1 MKNKFLHSFFFALA
15 LAVTLSSF
23 SQSKR
28 FFAVTGDQF
37 GSVNWITFRE
47 FNPDAKTPMRTLYV
61 PAQGNETIYDAI
73 SGAQLISSNES
84 AVASAPASA
93 TQACGC
99 LNKRMVAAIAY
110 DAKNN
115 RLYYTQMLGNQLRY
129 LDLNSTDVKSY
140 AVTTQLLK
148 NFPNQ
153 QGEASV
159 ITRMVIASDNN
170 GYALTNDNEH
180 LIRFTTGRQASVRD
194 LGKLVDAKSNGENSV
209 RTQFKSWGGDLIADA
224 TGNLYLFTMQRL
236 VYKINPKT
244 QLATYLGQIKNMPE
258 DYTVNAA
265 MVENDAY
272 VIVGSS
278 TKTTNYYRVNLNT
291 LESEAILSKTAQ
303 VYNVSDFANESLAF
317 NKANNNSSV
326 VAKDL
331 RTTTVGV
338 YPNPATDGKLTIQF
352 GNFIP
357 GKYVVQVADM
367 QGKAVLQKELKISGS
382 QTEGIFVSSLST
394 GTYLLR
400 VIDQDG
406 KNLYTRN
413 VVIGNN

>member
-1 MKNKFLHSFFFALA
+1 MKNKFLHLFFFALA

-28 FFAVTGDQF
+28 FFAVTGEQF

-73 SGAQLISSNES
+73 SGAQLTSSNES

-93 TQACGC
+93 SQACGC

-148 NFPNQ
+148 NFPSQ

-180 LIRFTTGRQASVRD
+180 LIRFTTGRQSSVTD
-194 LGKLVDAKSNGENSV
+194 LGRLVDAKSNGENSV

-224 TGNLYLFTMQRL
+224 NGNLYLFTMQRL

-244 QLATYLGQIKNMPE
+244 KLATFLGQIKNMPE

-352 GNFIP
+352 GNFTP

-367 QGKAVLQKELKISGS
+367 QGKALLQKELKISGS
-382 QTEGIFVSSLST
+382 QTEGVFVSSLST

-413 VVIGNN
+413 VVIGK

>member
-1 MKNKFLHSFFFALA
+1 MKNKFLHPFFFALA
-15 LAVTLSSF
+15 LAITLSSF

-47 FNPDAKTPMRTLYV
+47 FNPDAKTPVRTLYI
-61 PAQGNETIYDAI
+61 PAQGNETIYDAL
-73 SGAQLISSNES
+73 SGQQLISNNES
-84 AVASAPASA
+84 AVAAAPQ
-93 TQACGC
+93 TCGC

-159 ITRMVIASDNN
+159 ITRMAIASDNN

-180 LIRFTTGRQASVRD
+180 LIRFTTGRQASVTD
-194 LGKLVDAKSNGENSV
+194 LGRLADAKSNGENSV
-209 RTQFKSWGGDLIADA
+209 RTQYKSWGGDLIADA
-224 TGNLYLFTMQRL
+224 NGNLYLFTMQRL

-244 QLATYLGQIKNMPE
+244 KLATYLGQIKNMPE

-278 TKTTNYYRVNLNT
+278 TKTTNYYRVNLST
-291 LESEAILSKTAQ
+291 LESEAIVSKTAQ

-326 VAKDL
+326 VASNLKL
-331 RTTTVGV
+331 TTVGV

-352 GNFIP
+352 GNFTP
-357 GKYVVQVADM
+357 GKYNVQIADM
-367 QGKAVLQKELKISGS
+367 QGKAVMQKEVKISGS

-400 VIDQDG
+400 VLDQDG

-413 VVIGNN
+413 VVIGK